1 MHSIQGLRLEMSA
14 SVASRKEFW
23 FRLNQNKL
31 TPVGA
36 FLIVLILVVCLI
48 TPLLPLIDPDETD
61 LAVRLET
68 PFNAR
73 HWLGTDELGRDLLSR
88 LLWGTRVSLA
98 VGFAATFAAA
108 LIGSTIGL
116 VSGYFGGRIDSL
128 LMRLIDTIWAF
139 PYLLL
144 ALAIVAAFGPGLL
157 NALMAIAIV
166 NIPFFARTVRGTTI
180 TLTNRE
186 FVMAAR
192 TSGAGHL
199 DILFRELLPNVL
211 PVIVVTIST
220 TAGWMILETAGLSFL
235 GLGAQPPT
243 ADLGSMLGEGRKVLF
258 TAPHVST
265 IPGVLILILV
275 ISLNL
280 FGDGI
285 RDILDPRLRGGAIRS
300 PKAFTEVEHVEPVN
314 QSADSEGSRLQIK
327 NLEVNLQNQQKNHP
341 LVRKVDLL
349 LKPGECLGLVGES
362 GSGKSITSLS
372 ICLLAPSPPMAIS
385 NGSVQLDGAEVF
397 EFNLN
402 KLQDIRGNRIAYV
415 FQDPQTTF
423 NPVLSIGTQIG
434 LSLKRH
440 QDLTEKQIRDE
451 SLNLLNQ
458 VQLPT
463 QSRILESF
471 PHELSGGMLQRAS
484 IAIALANKPDVLV
497 ADEPTTAL
505 DVTIQAEILKLLD
518 QLRKEMGLAL
528 IFITHDLGVVSK
540 LSDQIAV
547 MYAGQVVETG
557 ETDLIL
563 NQPKHPYTKALLQCT
578 PVLGSG
584 ENIAGGIPGLPPQ
597 PGLLPEG
604 CSFSPR
610 CPESLDLCSKKEPN
624 LVQYSER
631 NCRCFLLESVH
642 A

>member
-1 MHSIQGLRLEMSA
+1 MHSIQGLKLEMSA

-98 VGFAATFAAA
+98 VGFAATVAAA

-327 NLEVNLQNQQKNHP
+327 NLEVNLQSQQENHP

-349 LKPGECLGLVGES
+349 LKPGECQG
-362 GSGKSITSLS
+362 
-372 ICLLAPSPPMAIS
+372 
-385 NGSVQLDGAEVF
+385 
-397 EFNLN
+397 
-402 KLQDIRGNRIAYV
+402 
-415 FQDPQTTF
+415 
-423 NPVLSIGTQIG
+423 
-434 LSLKRH
+434 
-440 QDLTEKQIRDE
+440 
-451 SLNLLNQ
+451 
-458 VQLPT
+458 
-463 QSRILESF
+463 
-471 PHELSGGMLQRAS
+471 
-484 IAIALANKPDVLV
+484 
-497 ADEPTTAL
+497 
-505 DVTIQAEILKLLD
+505 
-518 QLRKEMGLAL
+518 
-528 IFITHDLGVVSK
+528 
-540 LSDQIAV
+540 
-547 MYAGQVVETG
+547 
-557 ETDLIL
+557 
-563 NQPKHPYTKALLQCT
+563 
-578 PVLGSG
+578 
-584 ENIAGGIPGLPPQ
+584 
-597 PGLLPEG
+597 
-604 CSFSPR
+604 
-610 CPESLDLCSKKEPN
+610 
-624 LVQYSER
+624 
-631 NCRCFLLESVH
+631 
-642 A
+642 

>member
-1 MHSIQGLRLEMSA
+1 MHSTQGLRLEMSA
-14 SVASRKEFW
+14 SVESRKELW

-36 FLIVLILVVCLI
+36 FLIVLILVVCLM

-166 NIPFFARTVRGTTI
+166 NIPFFARTVRGTTV

-186 FVMAAR
+186 FVLAAR

-265 IPGVLILILV
+265 IPGVLILVLV

-300 PKAFTEVEHVEPVN
+300 PKAFTEVEHVESVN
-314 QSADSEGSRLQIK
+314 QLEESQDSKLQVK
-327 NLEVNLQNQQKNHP
+327 NLEVNLQSQQEKNP
-341 LVRKVDLL
+341 LVRKVDLV

-372 ICLLAPSPPMAIS
+372 ICLLTPSPPMAIS
-385 NGSVQLDGAEVF
+385 NGSVQLDGAEIF

-423 NPVLSIGTQIG
+423 NPVLSIGTQIR

-451 SLNLLNQ
+451 SMNLLNQ
-458 VQLPT
+458 VQLPA

-471 PHELSGGMLQRAS
+471 PHELSGGMLQRVS
-484 IAIALANKPDVLV
+484 IAIALANKPDVLI

-557 ETDLIL
+557 GTDLIL
-563 NQPKHPYTKALLQCT
+563 KKPKHPYTKALLQCT

-610 CPESLDLCSKKEPN
+610 CSESLDVCSKKEPN
-624 LVQYSER
+624 LIQYSER
-631 NCRCFLLESVH
+631 NCRCFLLESVN

>member
-1 MHSIQGLRLEMSA
+1 
-14 SVASRKEFW
+14 
-23 FRLNQNKL
+23 
-31 TPVGA
+31 
-36 FLIVLILVVCLI
+36 
-48 TPLLPLIDPDETD
+48 
-61 LAVRLET
+61 
-68 PFNAR
+68 
-73 HWLGTDELGRDLLSR
+73 
-88 LLWGTRVSLA
+88 
-98 VGFAATFAAA
+98 
-108 LIGSTIGL
+108 
-116 VSGYFGGRIDSL
+116 
-128 LMRLIDTIWAF
+128 
-139 PYLLL
+139 
-144 ALAIVAAFGPGLL
+144 
-157 NALMAIAIV
+157 
-166 NIPFFARTVRGTTI
+166 
-180 TLTNRE
+180 
-186 FVMAAR
+186 
-192 TSGAGHL
+192 
-199 DILFRELLPNVL
+199 
-211 PVIVVTIST
+211 
-220 TAGWMILETAGLSFL
+220 
-235 GLGAQPPT
+235 
-243 ADLGSMLGEGRKVLF
+243 MLGEGRKVLF

-327 NLEVNLQNQQKNHP
+327 NLEVNLQNQQENHP

-451 SLNLLNQ
+451 SMNLLNQ

-471 PHELSGGMLQRAS
+471 PHELSGGMLQRVS

-610 CPESLDLCSKKEPN
+610 CPESLDLCTKQEPN
-624 LVQYSER
+624 LVQYPER

>member
-1 MHSIQGLRLEMSA
+1 MKQTAPLREG
-14 SVASRKEFW
+14 FW
-23 FRLNQNKL
+23 QRLKRNKL

-36 FLIVLILVVCLI
+36 YLIVLIVLICLL
-48 TPLLPLIDPDETD
+48 TPFLPLIDPDETD
-61 LAVRLET
+61 LTVRLET
-68 PFNAR
+68 PFNLR
-73 HWLGTDELGRDLLSR
+73 HWLGTDELGRDLFSR

-98 VGFAATFAAA
+98 VGFAATFASA
-108 LIGSTIGL
+108 LIGSSIGL
-116 VSGYFGGRIDSL
+116 ISGYFGGKTDSL

-144 ALAIVAAFGPGLL
+144 ALAIVAAFGPGLM

-166 NIPFFARTVRGTTI
+166 NVPFFARTVRGTTV
-180 TLTNRE
+180 TLINRE
-186 FVMAAR
+186 FIMAAK

-199 DILFRELLPNVL
+199 DILLRELLPNVL

-265 IPGVLILILV
+265 IPGLLILVLV

-280 FGDGI
+280 LGDGI

-300 PKAFTEVEHVEPVN
+300 PKAFTEVEQVDVLRKFKG
-314 QSADSEGSRLQIK
+314 SGKSRLEVR
-327 NLEVNLQNQQKNHP
+327 NLEVFLQSQQKKSP
-341 LVRKVDLL
+341 LVRKVDLT

-362 GSGKSITSLS
+362 GSGKSVTSLS
-372 ICLLAPSPPMAIS
+372 ICLLSPSPPMTIR
-385 NGSVQLDGAEVF
+385 NGSVQLDGEEIF
-397 EFNLN
+397 QLSLGD
-402 KLQDIRGNRIAYV
+402 LQDIRGNRIAYV

-423 NPVLSIGTQIG
+423 NPVLSIGTQIRRC
-434 LSLKRH
+434 LIRH
-440 QDLTEKQIRDE
+440 QNLSEKQIRDE

-463 QSRILESF
+463 HTRILESF
-471 PHELSGGMLQRAS
+471 PHELSGGMLQRVS
-484 IAIALANKPDVLV
+484 IAMALANKPEVLI

-518 QLRKEMGLAL
+518 QLRKDMGLAL
-528 IFITHDLGVVSK
+528 IFISHDLGVVST
-540 LSDQIAV
+540 LSDKMAV

-557 ETDLIL
+557 ETQVIL
-563 NQPKHPYTKALLQCT
+563 NQPEHPYTKALLECT
-578 PVLGSG
+578 PVLGSDK
-584 ENIAGGIPGLPPQ
+584 NIPGGIPGLPPQ
-597 PGLLPEG
+597 PGFLSEG

-610 CPESLDLCSKKEPN
+610 CSETLEACMLKEPN
-624 LVQYSER
+624 LVQYSDR
-631 NCRCFLLESVH
+631 KCRCLLLEPVDV
-642 A
+642 

>member
-1 MHSIQGLRLEMSA
+1 MHSTQGLRLEMSA
-14 SVASRKEFW
+14 SVESRKELW

-36 FLIVLILVVCLI
+36 FLIVLILVVCLM

-166 NIPFFARTVRGTTI
+166 NIPFFARTVRGTTV

-186 FVMAAR
+186 FVLAAR

-265 IPGVLILILV
+265 IPGVLILVLV

-300 PKAFTEVEHVEPVN
+300 PKAFTEVEHVESVN
-314 QSADSEGSRLQIK
+314 QLEESQDSKLQVK
-327 NLEVNLQNQQKNHP
+327 NLEVNLQSQQEKNP
-341 LVRKVDLL
+341 LVRKVDLV

-372 ICLLAPSPPMAIS
+372 ICLLTPSPPMAIS
-385 NGSVQLDGAEVF
+385 NGSVQLDGAEIF

-402 KLQDIRGNRIAYV
+402 KLQDIMGNRIAYV

-423 NPVLSIGTQIG
+423 NPVLSIGTQIR

-451 SLNLLNQ
+451 SMNLLNQ
-458 VQLPT
+458 VQLPA

-471 PHELSGGMLQRAS
+471 PHELSGGMLQRVS
-484 IAIALANKPDVLV
+484 IAIALANKPDVLI

-557 ETDLIL
+557 GTDLIL
-563 NQPKHPYTKALLQCT
+563 KKPKHPYTKALLQCT

-610 CPESLDLCSKKEPN
+610 CSESLDVCSKKEPN
-624 LVQYSER
+624 LIQYSER
-631 NCRCFLLESVH
+631 NCRCFLLESVN

>member
-1 MHSIQGLRLEMSA
+1 
-14 SVASRKEFW
+14 
-23 FRLNQNKL
+23 
-31 TPVGA
+31 
-36 FLIVLILVVCLI
+36 
-48 TPLLPLIDPDETD
+48 
-61 LAVRLET
+61 
-68 PFNAR
+68 
-73 HWLGTDELGRDLLSR
+73 
-88 LLWGTRVSLA
+88 
-98 VGFAATFAAA
+98 
-108 LIGSTIGL
+108 
-116 VSGYFGGRIDSL
+116 
-128 LMRLIDTIWAF
+128 
-139 PYLLL
+139 
-144 ALAIVAAFGPGLL
+144 
-157 NALMAIAIV
+157 
-166 NIPFFARTVRGTTI
+166 
-180 TLTNRE
+180 
-186 FVMAAR
+186 
-192 TSGAGHL
+192 
-199 DILFRELLPNVL
+199 
-211 PVIVVTIST
+211 VTIST

-265 IPGVLILILV
+265 IPGVLILVLV

-300 PKAFTEVEHVEPVN
+300 PKAFTEVEKVESVN
-314 QSADSEGSRLQIK
+314 QLEESQVSKLQVK
-327 NLEVNLQNQQKNHP
+327 NLEVNLQSQQEKNP
-341 LVRKVDLL
+341 LVRKVDLV

-372 ICLLAPSPPMAIS
+372 ICLLTPSPPMAIS
-385 NGSVQLDGAEVF
+385 NGSVQLDGAEIF

-423 NPVLSIGTQIG
+423 NPVLSIGTQIR

-451 SLNLLNQ
+451 SMNLLNQ
-458 VQLPT
+458 VQLPA

-471 PHELSGGMLQRAS
+471 PHELSGGMLQRVS
-484 IAIALANKPDVLV
+484 IAIALANKPDVLI

-557 ETDLIL
+557 GTDLIL
-563 NQPKHPYTKALLQCT
+563 KKPKHPYTKALLQCT

-610 CPESLDLCSKKEPN
+610 CSELLDVCSKKEPN
-624 LVQYSER
+624 LIQYSER
-631 NCRCFLLESVH
+631 NCRCFLLESVN